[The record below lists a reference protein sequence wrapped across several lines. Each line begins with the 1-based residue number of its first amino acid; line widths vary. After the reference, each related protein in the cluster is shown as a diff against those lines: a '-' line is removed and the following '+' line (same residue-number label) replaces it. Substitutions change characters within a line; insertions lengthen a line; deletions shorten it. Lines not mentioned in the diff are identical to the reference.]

1 MSSYELALTFDVQ
14 EVVSTALDDLE
25 SISVFRGDTPTL
37 TFTITD
43 GDESTPYDLTD
54 STVTIAAKKEVT
66 NEYEGLRL
74 EKTCVLSDPTNGQCT
89 VELEAAD
96 TDLSGEF
103 VVEVQAEFVSGLVRT
118 LGRFKITFKQDIVA

>member
-1 MSSYELALTFDVQ
+1 MSSYELTLALDVQ
-14 EVVSTALDDLE
+14 EVVSTTLDDLE
-25 SISVFRGDTPTL
+25 TISVFRGDTPTL
-37 TFTITD
+37 AFTITD

-66 NEYEGLRL
+66 NAHEGLRL

-89 VELEAAD
+89 VELAVAD

-103 VVEVQAEFVSGLVRT
+103 VVEIQAEFVSGLVRT
-118 LGRFKITFKQDIVA
+118 LGRFKIAFKQDIVA